1 MKKLIF
7 VRHGKA
13 EDRAP
18 EFSDFERSLTVK
30 GKVISRGMAFKLKE
44 KEKDPGVIVTSPAFR
59 ALETAIIFSS
69 VYGLIPEKIIIDS
82 DLYFN
87 TDQKSFFEILK
98 KIKEEVDVVTLFGHN
113 PSFTELPELFCK
125 ESIEVL
131 PKSGIICLSFNTKTW
146 SGISLNSGTTE
157 YFLKPKKIL

>member
-1 MKKLIF
+1 MKKIIF

-13 EDRAP
+13 EDGVP

-30 GKVISRGMAFKLKE
+30 GKVISRGMALRLKE
-44 KEKDPGVIVTSPAFR
+44 KEKDLGVIVSSPAFR

-69 VYGLIPEKIIIDS
+69 VYGLPPEKIIIDS
-82 DLYFN
+82 NLYFN
-87 TDQKSFFEILK
+87 PDRNSFFDILK
-98 KIKEEVDVVTLFGHN
+98 KIKEDVDIITLFGHN
-113 PSFTELPELFCK
+113 PSFTELPESFSK
-125 ESIEVL
+125 ESSGIL

-146 SGISLNSGTTE
+146 SGISPNSGTTE